1 MSKARIDTGI
11 RRKKR
16 WLEVT
21 RTLRKRATQD
31 QSVLLD
37 RVQITEHASFRNE
50 TLMALT
56 RPWLY

>member
-1 MSKARIDTGI
+1 MSKARIDIGI

-16 WLEVT
+16 WLGVT
-21 RTLRKRATQD
+21 RSLRERATQD

-37 RVQITEHASFRNE
+37 RVQITGHASFHNE

-56 RPWLY
+56 RPCLY